1 MDHENLTSSNDK
13 KVNLCAFTFY
23 QYVKEYM
30 DLFKFLIELHS
41 RYLHIWPCLGK
52 HIDLPPYK
60 LNKKYGNIPKEMKP
74 DTCDKIESTSQSVMD
89 VPLLFSD

>member
-41 RYLHIWPCLGK
+41 RYLHIWPCLGNTLICLLINSIK
-52 HIDLPPYK
+52 SMVIS
-60 LNKKYGNIPKEMKP
+60 PKR
-74 DTCDKIESTSQSVMD
+74 
-89 VPLLFSD
+89 